1 MADALVL
8 GASTSVCGFK
18 SHLPHHVGTSF
29 ARSDF
34 LWEMRCPS
42 LRRFACCR
50 PFAGSGLARY
60 GRSSSLGPLP
70 SAFERAV
77 SGLRRFAVTERDG
90 PT

>member
-42 LRRFACCR
+42 LRRFAVT
-50 PFAGSGLARY
+50 AR
-60 GRSSSLGPLP
+60 
-70 SAFERAV
+70 
-77 SGLRRFAVTERDG
+77 DD

>member
-34 LWEMRCPS
+34 FMGNALPVFAPVCLLPAFYGFRACALWA
-42 LRRFACCR
+42 FVI
-50 PFAGSGLARY
+50 F
-60 GRSSSLGPLP
+60 GPA
-70 SAFERAV
+70 SFCI
-77 SGLRRFAVTERDG
+77 
-90 PT
+90 